1 MSNINLYLSSTLK
14 NEVLTLKRTNI
25 VLKPFINGA
34 SLVALMVKNLP
45 AMKETWVRSLGW
57 EDPLE
62 KGVATHSGLLA
73 RRIPRIQEPGWLQ
86 SKGLQRV
93 KHDSASQRAYGNAR
107 VFPGLARRP
116 RSPPGKECPQR
127 AICMNLGLAIWRWIL
142 TLFPGLLGAK
152 LSSGMANS

>member
-62 KGVATHSGLLA
+62 KGVATHSQCSCLENSVA
-73 RRIPRIQEPGWLQ
+73 R
-86 SKGLQRV
+86 
-93 KHDSASQRAYGNAR
+93 
-107 VFPGLARRP
+107 
-116 RSPPGKECPQR
+116 
-127 AICMNLGLAIWRWIL
+127 
-142 TLFPGLLGAK
+142 GA
-152 LSSGMANS
+152 